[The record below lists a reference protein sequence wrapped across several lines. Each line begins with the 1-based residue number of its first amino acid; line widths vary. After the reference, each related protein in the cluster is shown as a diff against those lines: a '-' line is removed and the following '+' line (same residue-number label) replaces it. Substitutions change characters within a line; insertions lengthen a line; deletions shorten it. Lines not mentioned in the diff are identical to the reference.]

1 MNVDL
6 HIDMIDG
13 IIVVVLSA
21 YIGLE
26 PSVNFCL
33 LDSEQISILPVNRLN
48 PQLCRLIP
56 IQCYAFIHYR
66 HL

>member
-26 PSVNFCL
+26 PSVKFCL
-33 LDSEQISILPVNRLN
+33 LDSEQIFTCNRLN
-48 PQLCRLIP
+48 PQLMPFGC
-56 IQCYAFIHYR
+56 CVG
-66 HL
+66 